1 MPERRSAL
9 AACELSAAIDEQLA
23 AAMAPADVSDHH
35 DAEASTSSVADGVGK
50 EVRRAMALSGASQL
64 GYGGG

>member
-1 MPERRSAL
+1 
-9 AACELSAAIDEQLA
+9 
-23 AAMAPADVSDHH
+23 MAPADVSDHH